1 MTASHPCPVQL
12 GAGGLISA
20 EWCFDRFRGVLATLP
35 PELTEADVSRRE
47 LLLYP
52 NEPGPLEIYYA
63 PVDSVNRSAKVV
75 IVGIT
80 PGRKQAAMA
89 LREARRAIA
98 DGVEDLEAIRLGA
111 KNPAAFAGP
120 MWANLVAMLDGIGV
134 ADELGIESTS
144 DLWAGA
150 RHFLSSTSAV
160 IYPVFV
166 RGQNYT
172 GSRPRLLDVRI
183 LAAFVDQVLRA
194 TLELAPDALIVP
206 LGTRVD
212 EAVASLRLE
221 KRRYLRGFPHLSP
234 ANGWRL
240 QIYERNRDSLAAS
253 VREWFA

>member
-1 MTASHPCPVQL
+1 VTASHPCPVQL

-20 EWCFDRFRGVLATLP
+20 EWCFDRFRAVLAKLP

-52 NEPGPLEIYYA
+52 NEPGPL
-63 PVDSVNRSAKVV
+63 DSVNRSARVV

-80 PGRKQAAMA
+80 PGRQQAAIA
-89 LREARRAIA
+89 LEEARRAIA

-120 MWANLVAMLDGIGV
+120 MRANLVAMLDGIGV
-134 ADELGIESTS
+134 ADELEIESTS

-150 RHFLSSTSAV
+150 RHLLSSTSAV

-166 RGQNYT
+166 RGKNYT
-172 GSRPRLLDVRI
+172 GSGPRLLDVAI

-221 KRRYLRGFPHLSP
+221 KRRYLRGFPHPSP

-240 QIYERNRDSLAAS
+240 RIYEQNRESLAAS